1 MSQVPPKLRG
11 IWVVRRAAQRS
22 AESAARRAKAAADAE
37 RRRTDALAL
46 AARRA
51 EAAADAEAAAA
62 AAAEARHAPDEGD
75 AAAQAIFEAHPAF
88 GVDWS
93 SCRDSEAK
101 GLAFVEER
109 QPGPVRKYEF
119 TYEQFCGPDNDM
131 GYPQFDTVTRT
142 IFLRQLGPRRPGEPG
157 RAPRWAQCR
166 GWEDYARPA
175 PPGSGLGWFE
185 RRGLQHFVG
194 NPERAVGGGVG

>member
-1 MSQVPPKLRG
+1 MQ
-11 IWVVRRAAQRS
+11 
-22 AESAARRAKAAADAE
+22 
-37 RRRTDALAL
+37 TDALAL

-119 TYEQFCGPDNDM
+119 TYEQFCGPDNVVSQRH
-131 GYPQFDTVTRT
+131 GLPSIRHGDTHHLFAATRPPST
-142 IFLRQLGPRRPGEPG
+142 
-157 RAPRWAQCR
+157 R
-166 GWEDYARPA
+166 GAWKSPSVGAVP
-175 PPGSGLGWFE
+175 GLG
-185 RRGLQHFVG
+185 GLCKAGTAWVWAG
-194 NPERAVGGGVG
+194 MV